1 MQFPSKSYLEQLRR
15 QYPKGTKLQLLSMRN
30 EKYPVLPGTV
40 GEVTHIDD
48 AGSIH
53 MRWEN
58 GSSLALIPE
67 IVRYVTIQSQEL
79 QACILHNLLPA
90 FSVDLAACY
99 LLRLELIWLQRKGA
113 GCQWQPLRSRST
125 DRGDSR
131 DKARNYGGKHYEH

>member
-67 IVRYVTIQSQEL
+67 I
-79 QACILHNLLPA
+79 
-90 FSVDLAACY
+90 
-99 LLRLELIWLQRKGA
+99 
-113 GCQWQPLRSRST
+113 
-125 DRGDSR
+125 DSFQTVS
-131 DKARNYGGKHYEH
+131 KVKK